1 MGSHE
6 RLTSIAHRRAQR
18 AIREFGNDLREMRL
32 GRGLSLTA
40 VAHDLPISA
49 SKLSR
54 WERGQPPHPSL
65 YEAAL
70 VARVLGHDL
79 VPKLFPAGGV
89 LRDEAHVRLVS
100 RFVALLPAEVP
111 RRLEVPVAGT
121 GDLRAWDVLF
131 RVGSALVAVAA
142 ETRLRDWQ
150 ELLRREQMKLRDSRA
165 TRLILV
171 LLDSAHNRRA
181 VSLAAPLLRAELPL
195 EGRKIRASLR
205 LGRDPG
211 GNGLLFL

>member
-1 MGSHE
+1 MGSYE
-6 RLTSIAHRRAQR
+6 PLVSIAHRRAQR
-18 AIREFGNDLREMRL
+18 ATREFGSDLREMRL
-32 GRGLSLTA
+32 GRGLSLMA
-40 VAHDLPISA
+40 VAEDLPISA

-54 WERGQPPHPSL
+54 WERGQPPHPTL

-89 LRDEAHVRLVS
+89 LRDEAHVRLVT
-100 RFVALLPAEVP
+100 RFVALLPAEIP
-111 RRLEVPVAGT
+111 RRLEAPVGGT
-121 GDLRAWDVLF
+121 GDLRAWDVLL
-131 RVGSALVAVAA
+131 RAGSALVGVAA

-150 ELLRREQMKLRDSRA
+150 ELLRREQAKLRDSSA

-171 LLDSAHNRRA
+171 LLDSVHNRRA
-181 VSLAAPLLRAELPL
+181 VSLAGPILRTELPL
-195 EGRKIRASLR
+195 EGRKVRASLR